1 MEDTLLKAISTT
13 GFPIALSCY
22 LLVRLQKSLDTFGQR
37 LEELVAELRL
47 ERLQPKIIQ

>member
-13 GFPIALSCY
+13 GFPIAVSCY
-22 LLVRLQKSLDTFGQR
+22 LLIRLQKSLDAFSQK
-37 LEELVAELRL
+37 LEELVGELRL